1 VYGFVDRQNLPNLFR
16 TFDFAG
22 PDTTCPQ
29 RFTTTVPQQAL
40 YLLNSPFIEAQ
51 ARRLGTRSGVS
62 STDVEERICAI
73 YRLAYQREPS
83 AEEMGL
89 AMRFIDEFVPSAVA
103 WERLGQALLVS
114 NEMMFVD

>member
-1 VYGFVDRQNLPNLFR
+1 M
-16 TFDFAG
+16 
-22 PDTTCPQ
+22 
-29 RFTTTVPQQAL
+29 PQQAL

-51 ARRLGTRSGVS
+51 AKRLAKR
-62 STDVEERICAI
+62 EEVQAVADDSRIRVL

-83 AEEMGL
+83 AGELVL
-89 AMRFIDEFVPSAVA
+89 ASQFVDNFVPSAVA

>member
-1 VYGFVDRQNLPNLFR
+1 M
-16 TFDFAG
+16 
-22 PDTTCPQ
+22 
-29 RFTTTVPQQAL
+29 PQQAL

-51 ARRLGTRSGVS
+51 AKRLGARSGVTS
-62 STDVEERICAI
+62 ADDEERIRVI

-83 AEEMGL
+83 AEEL
-89 AMRFIDEFVPSAVA
+89 ALAKGFVDEFVPSAAA